1 MRSAWR
7 RRGPVIR
14 AVLGAGSVI
23 AALFAGASYA
33 SDANRAHAFVVG
45 RGAGLASSE
54 WLDASNNSRARTHFP
69 RTPEVAFRIRLP
81 GGIGQAPASDA
92 AGNLIIVHGEPRVSK
107 LDPRGRTLWTKR
119 LESEATSAPVLTS
132 DGTLLLLTRD
142 GEALLLAPS
151 GKLLHKSP
159 LPLGEPRHRTLAIP
173 TANGGALVASGTD
186 IVELDQAGEIARQTH
201 TLTNITAIAQADSGL
216 LAICED
222 GALALG
228 RATGDFEVI
237 GNFGGAVPDGA
248 AVQSGKVFAVVD
260 AHKLVA
266 FDLARGSA
274 VVLASD
280 PAITLSGPPLLFEN
294 QSSVVVADGGFLSLH
309 AAGGGET
316 LRVSIAEASRAFDP
330 ASRAL
335 RPTLSIGD
343 AAGAVAAARSDSDAL
358 ILTPDGK
365 AQRLDNTSCL
375 DPFRPTPTR
384 GSVVFACRSGQLFGV
399 SDKAP

>member
-1 MRSAWR
+1 MGSVRLR
-7 RRGPVIR
+7 RATV
-14 AVLGAGSVI
+14 ASVVLGAGCAVVTV
-23 AALFAGASYA
+23 FATASYA

-45 RGAGLASSE
+45 RSPGFANCE
-54 WLDASNNSRARTHFP
+54 WLDASNTSRAPVRLP
-69 RTPEVAFRIRLP
+69 RAPEVAFRIRLP

-92 AGNLIIVHGEPRVSK
+92 AGDLIVVHGEPRVSK
-107 LDPRGRTLWTKR
+107 LDPQGRTLWTKR
-119 LESEATSAPVLTS
+119 LESEAMSAPVLTS
-132 DGTLLLLTRD
+132 NGALLLLTRD

-151 GKLLHKSP
+151 GKLLHTSP
-159 LPLGEPRHRTLAIP
+159 LPLGEARHRTLAIP

-186 IVELDQAGEIARQTH
+186 IVELDQSGEVTRQTH
-201 TLTNITAIAQADSGL
+201 TLTNITALAQGDSGL

-222 GALALG
+222 GAVALA

-237 GNFGGAVPDGA
+237 GNLGGAAPEGGAV
-248 AVQSGKVFAVVD
+248 QNGKVFAVVD

-266 FDLARGSA
+266 FDLKRGSA

-280 PAITLSGPPLLFEN
+280 AAIALSGPPLLFEN
-294 QSSVVVADGGFLSLH
+294 LSSVVVADGGFLSLH
-309 AAGGGET
+309 AASGGET

-335 RPTLSIGD
+335 RPALAIGD
-343 AAGAVAAARSDSDAL
+343 AAGAVAAARSDSDVL
-358 ILTPDGK
+358 ILAPDGK

-384 GSVVFACRSGQLFGV
+384 TGVVFACRSGQLFIV